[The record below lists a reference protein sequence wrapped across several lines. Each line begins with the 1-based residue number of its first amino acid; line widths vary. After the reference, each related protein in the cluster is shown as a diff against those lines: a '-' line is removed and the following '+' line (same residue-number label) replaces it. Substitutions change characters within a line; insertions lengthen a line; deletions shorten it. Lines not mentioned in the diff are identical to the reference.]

1 MSKNLG
7 YSFRVHHG
15 ERVGIG
21 LERIGPVAWKVVE
34 LTAERGDGF
43 LPQVFLRGAGI
54 SRDRLTWV
62 APCDETRLLQLSLP
76 PLKGKEL
83 NHAIKGWVAR
93 QENTTTDEVAVSYLS
108 LGVAKD
114 QGGETRQ
121 DVVTLAM
128 SEKDRQ
134 DQLAQAQTCDL
145 HPGRML
151 PGYMVLD
158 QFLRLVQ
165 PDGERL
171 EGWTLVCLGEQ
182 ENFLTIANS
191 RSVLLHRGL
200 PLDHSAGQEREQFFA
215 RLATEIER
223 SRFFVRQGSQSADI
237 QKVLVCGDPEQA
249 SLLVATLNA
258 DGSVPAVHWEAEKH
272 FSQGEGTPDARYL
285 VVMAAAALSLERP
298 VFNLVSPARRGALG
312 RQARRRYLVA
322 AGTVAAGVV
331 PLLVAGSMVT
341 SRIQTGYLEKAQA
354 SLETAKTEAMAAAE
368 VYKAHRLLTA
378 KEACLEWKSDARADL
393 EGMLLELAAATPDP
407 VLFRDLRLWEAVDGD
422 IRMQLVGE
430 AVGTSAGQAQQFH
443 LEFQDNLRRGDFLKG
458 FLEPKIL
465 EIRAVTQRGETTPKT
480 MFTLDLTLAR
490 KKGEDG

>member
-1 MSKNLG
+1 MSKNRG
-7 YSFRVHHG
+7 FSFRVHHR

-21 LERIGPVAWKVVE
+21 LERTGPAAWKVVE
-34 LTAERGDGF
+34 LTADRGDGF
-43 LPQVFLRGAGI
+43 LPQGFLRGAGI

-93 QENTTTDEVAVSYLS
+93 QENTTIEDVAVSYLS
-108 LGVAKD
+108 LGVARD
-114 QGGETRQ
+114 QGGESRQ
-121 DVVTLAM
+121 EVVTLAM
-128 SEKDRQ
+128 SVKDRQ
-134 DQLAQAQTCDL
+134 GHLTQAQAWDL

-165 PDGERL
+165 PEGEKL
-171 EGWTLVCLGEQ
+171 EGWTLVYLGEQ
-182 ENFLTIANS
+182 ENFLTIANA

-200 PLDHSAGQEREQFFA
+200 PLDHSGGQDREQFFA

-249 SLLVATLNA
+249 TLLTATLNA
-258 DGSVPAVHWEAEKH
+258 EGSVPAVHWEAEKH
-272 FSQGEGTPDARYL
+272 FSQGEDSPDTRHL
-285 VVMAAAALSLERP
+285 VALAAAALSLEKP
-298 VFNLVSPARRGALG
+298 VFNLVSPARRGLLG
-312 RQARRRYLVA
+312 RQGRRRALVA
-322 AGTVAAGVV
+322 AGTLAAGVV
-331 PLLVAGSMVT
+331 PLLVVGSMVT
-341 SRIQTGYLEKAQA
+341 SRIQAGYLEKAQA
-354 SLETAKTEAMAAAE
+354 RLETAKAEASAAAE

-378 KEACLEWKSDARADL
+378 KEACLEWKSRARTDL
-393 EGMLLELAAATPDP
+393 EGMLLELAAATPGP
-407 VLFRDLRLWEAVDGD
+407 VLFRDLRVWEAVDGD

-430 AVGTSAGQAQQFH
+430 AAGASAGQAQQSY

-458 FLEPKIL
+458 FQEPKVL
-465 EIRAVTQRGETTPKT
+465 EIRAMTQRGETTPKT
-480 MFTLDLTLAR
+480 MFTLELTLAR
-490 KKGEDG
+490 KKGEAG